1 MTGWSHLEDFDHH
14 FEDIPVH
21 IPVRTTP
28 QPGETTAIACI
39 VGLIGFALML
49 LTAFAGLLLSAAYH
63 TMLMDR
69 VDTFAFAMYLGPIIW
84 GLAFLATHILHL
96 RQMPDLVQRSLL
108 RATVFTCLAF
118 CVSILFTVLFLTLI
132 GLVHLVPFLADLMV
146 TGYAITAVGL
156 VVWMILCRPSGQRLA
171 LAEWR
176 LPVNGKPRPYEGS
189 TRLEHIP

>member
-1 MTGWSHLEDFDHH
+1 MTSWSYLEDFDHH
-14 FEDIPVH
+14 FEDVPV
-21 IPVRTTP
+21 PVRTMP
-28 QPGETTAIACI
+28 QPGEMTAIACI
-39 VGLIGFALML
+39 VGLIGSALMI
-49 LTAFAGLLLSAAYH
+49 LTAFVGLLLSSVFY
-63 TMLMDR
+63 TMVLGW
-69 VDTFAFAMYLGPIIW
+69 VNTLTLAMYLGPTIW

-108 RATVFTCLAF
+108 RVTVFTRLAF

-171 LAEWR
+171 LTEW
-176 LPVNGKPRPYEGS
+176 
-189 TRLEHIP
+189 